1 MQVFID
7 DQKNTNSGSV
17 NIDSV
22 SGIEE
27 NKERDINAYSK
38 QSNENQDLNRIVS
51 KTLQLSNVVE
61 GNDIFLHDVLSLPK
75 QPMCNF
81 DNVSSGNDSFESSTT
96 PQAANLSQ
104 EPTLSFEC
112 HNDDF
117 ITPCSRSS
125 LEWQTSKRKQLQL
138 GESDT

>member
-1 MQVFID
+1 M
-7 DQKNTNSGSV
+7 
-17 NIDSV
+17 
-22 SGIEE
+22 
-27 NKERDINAYSK
+27 
-38 QSNENQDLNRIVS
+38 NRIAS

-81 DNVSSGNDSFESSTT
+81 DSVSDGNDIFESSAT

-104 EPTLSFEC
+104 EPTLSVEC

-117 ITPCSRSS
+117 IIPCSSSS
-125 LEWQTSKRKQLQL
+125 LEWGSSKCKHLQL
-138 GESDT
+138 GEIDT

>member
-7 DQKNTNSGSV
+7 NQKNTNSGSV
-17 NIDSV
+17 NIDSI
-22 SGIEE
+22 SGFGE
-27 NKERDINAYSK
+27 NKKDCVNPCSK
-38 QSNENQDLNRIVS
+38 QRNKNQDLNRIVS

-117 ITPCSRSS
+117 IMPCSSSS
-125 LEWQTSKRKQLQL
+125 LEWETSKCKHLQL
-138 GESDT
+138 GEPDT